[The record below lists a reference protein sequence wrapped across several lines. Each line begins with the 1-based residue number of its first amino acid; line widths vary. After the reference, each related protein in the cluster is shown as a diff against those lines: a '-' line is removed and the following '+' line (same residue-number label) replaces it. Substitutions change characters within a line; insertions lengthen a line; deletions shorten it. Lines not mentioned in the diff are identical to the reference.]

1 MPLDYP
7 SCDFSTCSST
17 VHRTHLHAFDSSI
30 KRLYTAYVVSCR
42 FGDSAPQ
49 KISLLPLGKR
59 EFLYMGDQKNRSE
72 ISPCPPAILILQGI
86 FIAIKAT

>member
-49 KISLLPLGKR
+49 KISPLSHLGK
-59 EFLYMGDQKNRSE
+59 GE
-72 ISPCPPAILILQGI
+72 ILLIEKI
-86 FIAIKAT
+86 IKLN